1 LVENLTGRNSVRKSF
16 VVLGLIVSFFTSL
29 RGEAAPPFKTYEYA
43 TQLAFSEGRVDLRIE
58 MRVNIGSEDFAD
70 ECVIWIKNSRSTE
83 WTQIHETQ
91 LIRFSKIAFTR
102 DLDPEL
108 AARDWITSTSL
119 GENPR
124 VSKADLGIHY
134 LDSGLKPSQLNYT
147 TLRGEIE
154 NDYSAIVKGATAI
167 PEVTK
172 TGLKPKPQSELVIQE
187 GGFEFKLQFEGRDAL
202 LVRSDGKQVRF
213 PREAIHNTPLF
224 HIENGLLYIEGTARI
239 FDLRMFDAE
248 VSFIGD
254 TQLPNTVDDADGYPI
269 DPEEKYNQ
277 LYPDLVRKERE
288 LLARNPGKAIA
299 EETNETVTR
308 TARALRLNKSV
319 KLLGPAGSGKTS
331 EMQAL
336 ARLIASGKIPSIPRT
351 AQIRVISLNNLASGT
366 KYVGEL
372 EHKMAVLLEYAKAA
386 KPILLVDEFHVAVGV
401 GVSKGNPNNIAQ
413 TLKPAL
419 EGGEIRMIGISTNQ
433 EWDHAFAND
442 AAFDQR
448 FEEVTHAAPTGA
460 DLRQKIRNSFTL
472 RGLAVPEDEAIERA
486 ISLSDRFAITGA
498 QPRKAV
504 NLLIKASGIMDEFGK
519 ENQAATRAAVEKA
532 AVETYHIDPA
542 TFDRAKIHERLS
554 SMQSTL
560 QSQIVGQRQAIEK
573 INQVWFRK
581 LSGVGSDQ
589 TANAILFY
597 GPPGT
602 GKTLTAK
609 LSAQAGGY
617 KSTVIEM
624 NKYANGDI
632 EAFRYEIFRALRES
646 PNTVLILDEFEKA
659 HPRVQNAT
667 LAMMQPGQFTV
678 NFEDHNGRRVFEEV
692 TSKNAIF
699 VLTTNAGQSLF
710 STHSIRMPIGFEPA
724 IPSGTAPQGPTPS
737 QAHVTATLVQD
748 GISEPVLSRVEAVVG
763 LPRPTSDE
771 FKIAL
776 GREIDS
782 TLARESKKTGVKFR
796 LTGKSQLVDQLLL
809 SYQGNSSD
817 YRDVGYLVRENLDPL
832 IAQAI
837 IEPDFEKAR
846 VIEIKW
852 SPDIDPKSLP
862 SRITCDFLARKINRP
877 LSSLGK
883 K

>member
-1 LVENLTGRNSVRKSF
+1 MRKSF
-16 VVLGLIVSFFTSL
+16 VVLGLVTFLLTSFQ
-29 RGEAAPPFKTYEYA
+29 GEAAPPFKTYEYA

-58 MRVNIGSEDFAD
+58 MRVNTGSEDFAD
-70 ECVIWIKNSRSTE
+70 ECAIWIKNSRSSE
-83 WTQIHETQ
+83 WTKIQETS
-91 LIRFSKIAFTR
+91 LIRFSKVAFTR

-108 AARDWITSTSL
+108 AARDWITSNWV

-124 VSKADLGIHY
+124 ITKADLGIAFM
-134 LDSGLKPSQLNYT
+134 DAGLKQSQLNYNA
-147 TLRGEIE
+147 LRGEIE
-154 NDYSAIVKGATAI
+154 NDYSAIVKGATTI
-167 PEVTK
+167 PEMGKNV
-172 TGLKPKPQSELVIQE
+172 GKPKPQTELIVIE
-187 GGFEFKLQFEGRDAL
+187 GKHEFKLRFEGRDAIL
-202 LVRSDGKQVRF
+202 ARSDGKQVRF
-213 PREAIHNTPLF
+213 PREGISGTPIY
-224 HIENGLLYIEGTARI
+224 HVENGLLYIDGTARI
-239 FDLRMFDAE
+239 FDLQMFDAE
-248 VSFIGD
+248 VSFIGN
-254 TQLPNTVDDADGYPI
+254 TELPNTVDDADGYSI

-288 LLARNPGKAIA
+288 LLARNPNQTLL
-299 EETNETVTR
+299 EEASETVVR
-308 TARALRLNKSV
+308 TARALRLNKSI

-336 ARLIASGKIPSIPRT
+336 ARLIAAGKIPSIPRT
-351 AQIRVISLNNLASGT
+351 AQIRIISLNNLASGT

-386 KPILLVDEFHVAVGV
+386 KPILLIDEFHVAVGV

-419 EGGEIRMIGISTNQ
+419 EGGEIRMVGISTNQ

-448 FEEVTHAAPTGA
+448 FEEVNHAAPTGE

-472 RGLAVPEDEAIERA
+472 RGLPVPENEAIERA

-504 NLLIKASGIMDEFGK
+504 NLLIKATGIMDEFGR
-519 ENQAATRAAVEKA
+519 ENHSATREAVERA

-542 TFDRAKIHERLS
+542 TFDRAKIHARLS

-581 LSGVGSDQ
+581 LSGVGSEQ

-624 NKYANGDI
+624 NKYASGDI
-632 EAFRYEIFRALRES
+632 EAFRYEVFRALRES
-646 PNTVLILDEFEKA
+646 PNTVLVLDEFEKA

-678 NFEDHNGRRVFEEV
+678 NFQDHNGRRVFEEV

-710 STHSIRMPIGFEPA
+710 SRNAARTPIGFKPA
-724 IPSGTAPQGPTPS
+724 PANGAHSQNAVPS
-737 QAHVTATLVQD
+737 QAEVTSILVQD

-763 LPRPTSDE
+763 LPRPHSEE
-771 FKIAL
+771 FKIAIE
-776 GREIDS
+776 REIDS
-782 TLARESKKTGVKFR
+782 TLARESKRTGVNFR
-796 LTGKSQLVDQLLL
+796 LTGKSLLVERLMQ
-809 SYQGNSSD
+809 SYQPNSSD

-846 VIEIKW
+846 VVEIKW
-852 SPDIDPKSLP
+852 SSNIDPKALP
-862 SRITCDFLARKINRP
+862 SSTPCDFLARKINRP